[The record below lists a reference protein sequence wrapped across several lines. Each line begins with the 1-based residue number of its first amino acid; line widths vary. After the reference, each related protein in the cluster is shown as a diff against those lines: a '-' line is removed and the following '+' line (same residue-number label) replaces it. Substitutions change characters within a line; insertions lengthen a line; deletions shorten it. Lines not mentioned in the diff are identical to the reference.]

1 MTVQQLHSMLG
12 TLDDTRELVLE
23 APHADEHDPLFAA
36 WAVAQRRAVRALG
49 AWRRRGGSEAYA
61 AYRAAADE
69 ADAAQ
74 DAYAAAS
81 ARRRFALTA

>member
-23 APHADEHDPLFAA
+23 APQADEHHPLFAA
-36 WAVAQRRAVRALG
+36 WVVAERRAARALE
-49 AWRRRGGSEAYA
+49 AWRKRGGPEAYA
-61 AYRAAADE
+61 TYRAAADE

-74 DAYAAAS
+74 DAVAAATP
-81 ARRRFALTA
+81 ARV

>member
-1 MTVQQLHSMLG
+1 MTVQQLHSMLE

-23 APHADEHDPLFAA
+23 APQADEHHPLYTA
-36 WAVAQRRAVRALG
+36 WLGAERRADRALR
-49 AWRRRGGSEAYA
+49 AWRIAGGAEAYA

-74 DAYAAAS
+74 DGFAAAATP
-81 ARRRFALTA
+81 ARV

>member
-12 TLDDTRELVLE
+12 TLDDTRELVLD
-23 APHADEHDPLFAA
+23 APADEQHPLLVA
-36 WAVAQRRAVRALG
+36 WRVADRRAARALT
-49 AWRRRGGSEAYA
+49 AWRRTGGSDAYA

-74 DAYAAAS
+74 DAFAAATPS
-81 ARRRFALTA
+81 RA

>member
-12 TLDDTRELVLE
+12 MLDDTRELVLD
-23 APHADEHDPLFAA
+23 APSADEHHPLFTA
-36 WAVAQRRAVRALG
+36 WMVAERRATRALDRWRASAG
-49 AWRRRGGSEAYA
+49 AEAYA

-74 DAYAAAS
+74 DVLAGAPAVG
-81 ARRRFALTA
+81 

>member
-1 MTVQQLHSMLG
+1 MTVQQLHSMLE

-23 APHADEHDPLFAA
+23 APQADLHHPLFTA
-36 WAVAQRRAVRALG
+36 WLGAERRADRAL
-49 AWRRRGGSEAYA
+49 ATWREQGGPEAYA

-74 DAYAAAS
+74 DAVAAATP
-81 ARRRFALTA
+81 ALA